1 MATASAAQKGW
12 LARMRGLS
20 RGERRENAWG
30 WLLASPWI
38 IGFLGFTLV
47 PMVASLYLS
56 MTDWD
61 ILTTPKFT
69 GLKNYAYI
77 FNGGDPVV
85 LKSFGITTY
94 YSVVSVPLRLALGL
108 LIALLMNQNV
118 KGIFVFRS
126 IYYLPAVLSGVAV
139 AMMWRWIFNSE
150 FGLLNYALWALF
162 RIQGPAWLINRQWVV
177 PALIIMSLWDVG
189 STMLIYLAGLQGI
202 PTDLYEAATVDGAN
216 SWHKFWKV
224 TLPMLSPVIFF
235 NLVNGIIGA
244 LQTFTQAYILT
255 EGGPNNA
262 SMFTMLYMYLHAFR
276 WFNMGFASAIAWLLF
291 VYILILTVVVFR
303 SSVGWVHYEGE
314 LRRG

>member
-69 GLKNYAYI
+69 GLKNYSYI
-77 FNGGDPVV
+77 FTGGDPVV

-126 IYYLPAVLSGVAV
+126 VYYLPAVLSGVAV